1 MKLTWF
7 GGTTF
12 RIHIGG
18 WMVVVDAEG
27 APGSID
33 STELVSGADK
43 IVELAGDL
51 SQADARKWVPRK
63 VGALID
69 AAAELPEVL
78 VHRLDDGV
86 VLVEAVGE
94 APLVIATGE
103 VPEAGRWG
111 RDAVVIVAGKHLA
124 QTAASVVNEIGPR
137 LIAIAGGERAIEETI
152 EAVRELLDG
161 TGLMAME
168 PALALEI

>member
-1 MKLTWF
+1 MQLTWF

-18 WMVVVDAEG
+18 KMLVVDAEG
-27 APGSID
+27 APGGID
-33 STELVSGADK
+33 RTELLSGADR
-43 IVELAGDL
+43 VFGLADVLPEAGERW
-51 SQADARKWVPRK
+51 APRK

-69 AAAELPEVL
+69 ADAELPETL
-78 VHRLDDGV
+78 VFRLGPEA

-94 APLVIATGE
+94 PPLVLATGE

-111 RDAVVIVAGKHLA
+111 REAVVIVAGEDLPR
-124 QTAASVVNEIGPR
+124 TAAGVINQIGPR
-137 LIAIAGGERAIEETI
+137 LIALAGGEHAIDDTI
-152 EAVRELLDG
+152 DAVRDLLDD